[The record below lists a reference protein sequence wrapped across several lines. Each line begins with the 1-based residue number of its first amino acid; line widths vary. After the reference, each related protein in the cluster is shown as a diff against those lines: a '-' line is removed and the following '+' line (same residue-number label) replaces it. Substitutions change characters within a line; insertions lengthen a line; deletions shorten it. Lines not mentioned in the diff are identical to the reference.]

1 MRSLTCVL
9 LIGMAT
15 SPAMAQ
21 TPAGAPAGDDPLL
34 AVSFRPGSPSN
45 GTSTVSPST
54 VPENF
59 ERADPTTQPFSL
71 SLGTL
76 YASGDFG
83 TDTRTTIWSSALSA
97 RYRTGDLRLSASIP
111 WMRIRSNSVLFTG
124 IDSTPVLVAT
134 DAQPLRRTNSGVG
147 DLTLGAAYTLV
158 PAGSDVEVELSG
170 RVKLDTATRS
180 SRLSSGE
187 RDYALGVQVTK
198 TYGRVAPFVSATYR
212 ILGDTA
218 AYRLDDGLAASA
230 GASMMVG
237 RETYLLASYHYAASA
252 TRLVDD
258 AHEVFAGISG
268 RLGNS
273 PLRVTGFATA
283 GLSNGAPGTSAGVS
297 LSSSF

>member
-9 LIGMAT
+9 FVGLAT
-15 SPAMAQ
+15 PPALAQ
-21 TPAGAPAGDDPLL
+21 TLAESSSSADPRQPIG
-34 AVSFRPGSPSN
+34 FRPGSPSN

-59 ERADPTTQPFSL
+59 EPADPGALPFSL

-97 RYRTGDLRLSASIP
+97 RYRAGDLRLSASLP
-111 WMRIRSNSVLFTG
+111 WMRIRSNGVLFTG
-124 IDSTPVLVAT
+124 IDSTPILVAT
-134 DAQPLRRTNSGVG
+134 DAQASRRTNSGLG
-147 DLTLGAAYTLV
+147 DLTLGAAYTLA

-198 TYGRVAPFVSATYR
+198 ALGRFAPFVSATYR
-212 ILGDTA
+212 ILGDTPV
-218 AYRLDDGLAASA
+218 YRLDDGFAGSA
-230 GASMMVG
+230 GTSMMVG
-237 RETYLLASYHYAASA
+237 EETYLLASYHYAARA

-258 AHEVFAGISG
+258 SHELFAGVSG
-268 RLGNS
+268 RLKNT
-273 PLRVTGFATA
+273 PLRLTGFATA
-283 GLSNGAPGTSAGVS
+283 GLSNGAPGTSAGLS